1 MLEKI
6 EIVDRI
12 EVVENGTLQVRTKTA
27 IKEDGIDWL
36 HVLNDADINDLAKS
50 HDINGYPT
58 KFLIDRNGK
67 FILKILGTSEALH
80 KTLES
85 KLAELM
91 PD

>member
-1 MLEKI
+1 
-6 EIVDRI
+6 
-12 EVVENGTLQVRTKTA
+12 
-27 IKEDGIDWL
+27 
-36 HVLNDADINDLAKS
+36 VLNDADINDLAKS

-67 FILKILGTSEALH
+67 FVLKILGTSETLH
-80 KTLES
+80 KTLEK